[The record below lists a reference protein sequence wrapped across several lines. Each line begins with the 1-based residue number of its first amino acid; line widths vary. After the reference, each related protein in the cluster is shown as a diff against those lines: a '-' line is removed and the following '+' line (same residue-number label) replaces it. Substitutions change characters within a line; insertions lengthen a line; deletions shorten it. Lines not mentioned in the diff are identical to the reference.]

1 MCADWDY
8 CGVRIENPYQI
19 EFSNNYLLGT
29 VPKFFELVALG
40 KDIAV
45 QGLRVTGSVF
55 RSAPGGGPS
64 TQRLL
69 AFAINETSGNF
80 ARGNLTNSLVAGN
93 SFVGVTGAATQL
105 RASKTQSEAATEW
118 TFDLC
123 SSTLFGHSVAEP
135 TVELFAHLQYSLRL
149 VSGARTLP
157 SAAIT
162 GVKGCSVTVAT
173 SEPVVGTV
181 YLEADQSRDAFGA
194 DGSAVLL

>member
-1 MCADWDY
+1 M
-8 CGVRIENPYQI
+8 
-19 EFSNNYLLGT
+19 
-29 VPKFFELVALG
+29 
-40 KDIAV
+40 

-105 RASKTQSEAATEW
+105 RASKTQSAAATEW